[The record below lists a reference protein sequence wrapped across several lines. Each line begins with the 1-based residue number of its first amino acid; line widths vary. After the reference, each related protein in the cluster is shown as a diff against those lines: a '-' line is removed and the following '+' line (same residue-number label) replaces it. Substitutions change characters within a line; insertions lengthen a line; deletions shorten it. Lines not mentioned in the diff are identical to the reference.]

1 MTQAEGQL
9 AVITGGGTGIGRA
22 TAIRLAR
29 SGYTCV
35 LAGRRKEMLD
45 ETAELITGQGG
56 NAVPVA
62 ADVTTEDGRAA
73 ILDAVDTRAEPLRG
87 LVNNAGDSNLA
98 PLLAQDLQKWRDNFA
113 LNIESAA
120 FLSFEAIRR
129 MRDQGGGAIV
139 NIASV
144 YGMVALNNRFY
155 KDILPADSADGPTR
169 DVSYAAAKGALRM
182 LSRELSVAA
191 AKMGV
196 RVNTVSPG
204 MIQIEKVHLEPSIAE
219 RFTKATPMGR
229 LGRPEEIANAVHF
242 LLSSEASFI
251 TGAELV
257 VDGGWTS
264 W

>member
-1 MTQAEGQL
+1 MTQAEGRL

-22 TAIRLAR
+22 TAVRLAR
-29 SGYTCV
+29 AGYTCLV
-35 LAGRRKEMLD
+35 AGRRKEMLD
-45 ETAELITGQGG
+45 ETAELVIDQGAR
-56 NAVPVA
+56 AVPVS
-62 ADVTTEDGRAA
+62 ADVTTDEGRAA
-73 ILDAVDTRAEPLRG
+73 ILDAVDAQHEPLTA

-98 PLLAQDLQKWRDNFA
+98 PLLTPDLQKWRDNFA

-129 MRDQGGGAIV
+129 MKDQGDGAIV

-144 YGMVALNNRFY
+144 YGKVALNGRLYEDLF
-155 KDILPADSADGPTR
+155 PADGPEGPTR
-169 DVSYAAAKGALRM
+169 DVSYAASKGALRM
-182 LSRELSVAA
+182 LSRELAVGAA
-191 AKMGV
+191 NMGV

-204 MIQIEKVHLEPSIAE
+204 MIQVEKVQLRAE
-219 RFTKATPMGR
+219 ITQRFTDATPMGR
-229 LGRPEEIANAVHF
+229 LGRPDEIANAVHF
-242 LLSSEASFI
+242 LLSPEASFI